1 MQNLCCAQVT
11 ALDEGAAGISGVLS
25 LTGAEFSEMSP
36 AAQADA
42 VARLNVFSR
51 VEPSHKS
58 LLVDR
63 LRQQVPTLLPNLI
76 YQPCQPV
83 VVINM
88 HACSIR

>member
-1 MQNLCCAQVT
+1 
-11 ALDEGAAGISGVLS
+11 
-25 LTGAEFSEMSP
+25 MSP

-63 LRQQVPTLLPNLI
+63 LRQQVGPCSHPAPLRL
-76 YQPCQPV
+76 QPCTNSFHTDLWANLAPLCLQTPPSRYAAV
-83 VVINM
+83 QENTGM
-88 HACSIR
+88 RT